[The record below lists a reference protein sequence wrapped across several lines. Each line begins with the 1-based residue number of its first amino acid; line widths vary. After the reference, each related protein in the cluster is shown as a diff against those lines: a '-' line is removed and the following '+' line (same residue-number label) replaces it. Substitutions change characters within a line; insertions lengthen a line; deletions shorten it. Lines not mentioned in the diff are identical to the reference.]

1 MIYLLLSILFSS
13 GLFVIFKFFSIYKI
27 DVLKAIVVNYITAFI
42 LGFLFSESNFSI
54 LEVSNQPWFLG
65 SIFLGILFVAIFFVM
80 AMTSKKNGV
89 SVASVAGKMSVV
101 IPVFFGIFLY
111 NESFSF
117 LKITGIFIVLIAVY
131 LTSFKEEKSISK
143 KNTLL
148 FPVLLFL
155 GSGTIDTVLKYIE
168 INFVSKED
176 VSIFSGS
183 LFGIAAIVGCLFL
196 LIQQIKQPTLFGIK
210 NLIAGILLGVPNYF
224 SIIFLIKSLQTRG
237 FESSMLFTIKNVGI
251 VVLSTIFGVIL
262 FKEHFSLKNKIGI
275 ALAIFGI
282 IMVAVS

>member
-80 AMTSKKNGV
+80 AMTSQKNGV

-131 LTSFKEEKSISK
+131 LTSFKEEKSISQ

-237 FESSMLFTIKNVGI
+237 FESSMLFTINNVGI

>member
-1 MIYLLLSILFSS
+1 LIYLLLSILFSS

-80 AMTSKKNGV
+80 AMTSQKNGV

-131 LTSFKEEKSISK
+131 LTSFKEEKSISQ

-237 FESSMLFTIKNVGI
+237 FESSMLFTINNVGI

>member
-80 AMTSKKNGV
+80 AMTSQKNGV

-131 LTSFKEEKSISK
+131 LTSFKEEKSISQ

-196 LIQQIKQPTLFGIK
+196 LIQQIKQPTSFGIK
-210 NLIAGILLGVPNYF
+210 NLISGILLG
-224 SIIFLIKSLQTRG
+224 
-237 FESSMLFTIKNVGI
+237 
-251 VVLSTIFGVIL
+251 
-262 FKEHFSLKNKIGI
+262 
-275 ALAIFGI
+275 
-282 IMVAVS
+282 

>member
-1 MIYLLLSILFSS
+1 LIYLLLSILFSS

-27 DVLKAIVVNYITAFI
+27 DVLKAIVINYITAFI

-80 AMTSKKNGV
+80 AMTSQKNGV

-131 LTSFKEEKSISK
+131 LTSFKEEKSISQ

-196 LIQQIKQPTLFGIK
+196 LIQQIKQPTSFGIK

-237 FESSMLFTIKNVGI
+237 FESSMLFTINNVGI
-251 VVLSTIFGVIL
+251 VVLSTIFGVVL

>member
-13 GLFVIFKFFSIYKI
+13 GLFVIFKFFGIYKI
-27 DVLKAIVVNYITAFI
+27 DVLKAIVVNYIVAFF

-54 LEVSNQPWFLG
+54 LEVPNQPWFLG

-80 AMTSKKNGV
+80 AMTSQKNGV

-117 LKITGIFIVLIAVY
+117 LKIIGITIALIAVY
-131 LTSFKEEKSISK
+131 LASFKEEKASLQKS
-143 KNTLL
+143 TLL
-148 FPVLLFL
+148 FPLLLFL

-168 INFVSKED
+168 INFVPQQD

-183 LFGIAAIVGCLFL
+183 LFGIAAIVGSLIL
-196 LIQQIKQPTLFGIK
+196 LVQHIKQPSSFGIK
-210 NLIAGILLGVPNYF
+210 NLIAGILLGIPNYF
-224 SIIFLIKSLQTRG
+224 SIIFLIKSLQKKG
-237 FESSMLFTIKNVGI
+237 FESSMLFTLNNVGI
-251 VVLSTIFGVIL
+251 VVLSTVFGFVL
-262 FKEHFSLKNKIGI
+262 FKEHFSLKNKVGI
-275 ALAIFGI
+275 ALAICGI
-282 IMVAVS
+282 ILVALS

>member
-13 GLFVIFKFFSIYKI
+13 GLFVIFKYFSIYKI

-80 AMTSKKNGV
+80 AMTSQKNGV

-131 LTSFKEEKSISK
+131 LTSFKEEKSISQ

-237 FESSMLFTIKNVGI
+237 FESSMLFTINNVGI

>member
-1 MIYLLLSILFSS
+1 
-13 GLFVIFKFFSIYKI
+13 
-27 DVLKAIVVNYITAFI
+27 
-42 LGFLFSESNFSI
+42 
-54 LEVSNQPWFLG
+54 
-65 SIFLGILFVAIFFVM
+65 
-80 AMTSKKNGV
+80 MTSQKNGV

-131 LTSFKEEKSISK
+131 LTSFKEEKSISQ

-155 GSGTIDTVLKYIE
+155 GSGTIDTVFKYIE

-237 FESSMLFTIKNVGI
+237 FESSMLFTINNVGI

>member
-13 GLFVIFKFFSIYKI
+13 GLFVIFKFFSVYKI

-80 AMTSKKNGV
+80 AMTSQKNGV

-131 LTSFKEEKSISK
+131 LTSFKEEKSISQ

-196 LIQQIKQPTLFGIK
+196 LIKQIKQPTSFEIK

-224 SIIFLIKSLQTRG
+224 SIIFLIKSLQNRG
-237 FESSMLFTIKNVGI
+237 FESSMLFTINNVGI
-251 VVLSTIFGVIL
+251 VVLSTIFGVVL

-275 ALAIFGI
+275 ALTIFGI

>member
-65 SIFLGILFVAIFFVM
+65 SFFLGILFVAIFFVM
-80 AMTSKKNGV
+80 AMTSQKNGV

-131 LTSFKEEKSISK
+131 LTSFKEEKSISQ

-196 LIQQIKQPTLFGIK
+196 LIQQIKQPTSFGIK

-237 FESSMLFTIKNVGI
+237 FESSMLFTINNVGI